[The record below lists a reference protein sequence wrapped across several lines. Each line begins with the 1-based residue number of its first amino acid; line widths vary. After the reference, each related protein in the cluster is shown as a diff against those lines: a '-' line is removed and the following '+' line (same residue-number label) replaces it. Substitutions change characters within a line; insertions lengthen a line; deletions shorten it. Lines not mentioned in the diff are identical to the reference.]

1 MQHWLIYRLIEVQ
14 NEAEEERVAPLQ
26 LEAHR
31 SQVAHKLNQLH
42 HRVLEP

>member
-1 MQHWLIYRLIEVQ
+1 MSFFFYRFIEVQ
-14 NEAEEERVAPLQ
+14 DEAEEERVASLQ
-26 LEAHR
+26 LEAHQ